1 MISQGFVGNLDVNLS
16 HPPKLFAGL
25 IPQADT
31 VHDYWLLE
39 LDRAAGKLTK
49 FKTIS
54 AHCEKAY
61 ATASEAFHE
70 GNAAWRPFEAHL
82 RSRKAV
88 KEDTFGYFWTL
99 YRRV

>member
-1 MISQGFVGNLDVNLS
+1 MKSHMIPQGFVGNLNVNLS

-39 LDRAAGKLTK
+39 LDCAAGKLTK

-54 AHCEKAY
+54 AHCGKAY

-70 GNAAWRPFEAHL
+70 GNAAWRPFEAS
-82 RSRKAV
+82 RSSSVHTAPPSV
-88 KEDTFGYFWTL
+88 DCE
-99 YRRV
+99 